1 MGKPKAI
8 VEREL
13 CLACGGCISVCPQD
27 AITMVAGKASVNK
40 ENCIGCEICIK
51 TCPVAAIC
59 WEGN

>member
-27 AITMVAGKASVNK
+27 AITMIARKASVNK

>member
-27 AITMVAGKASVNK
+27 AITMVARKASVNK